1 MLEYTTLFLAA
12 FIAATISGVAGFGGA
27 LLLLP
32 LLVQTVG
39 VIHAVPLLTFAQLIG
54 NLSRV
59 AFGFSQVQWMPV
71 ALFLLGA
78 IPFSILGAISFIE
91 LPKELVTRGIGLVIL
106 LFVSLKYTNILNFK
120 VTPALLIAG
129 GGFVGY
135 LSGLV
140 GSAGPLGAAI
150 FLSMGLPPVAY
161 VASEGT
167 TALVMH
173 GVKLITYQQYISL
186 DQSMWITAALMG
198 MAMIAGSWVAK
209 RVIER
214 IPQKRFECYVVILLI
229 SIAAY
234 MIIHV

>member
-39 VIHAVPLLTFAQLIG
+39 VIHAVPLLTFAQFIG

-59 AFGFSQVQWMPV
+59 AFGFSQVQWKPV
-71 ALFLLGA
+71 TLFLLGA
-78 IPFSILGAISFIE
+78 VPFSVLGAVSFAE
-91 LPKELVTRGIGLVIL
+91 LPKELITRGIGLAIL
-106 LFVSLKYTNILNFK
+106 LFVSLKYSKILNLK

-150 FLSMGLPPVAY
+150 FLSLGLPPIAY
-161 VASEGT
+161 IASEGT
-167 TALVMH
+167 TALVVH
-173 GVKLITYQQYISL
+173 GVKIITYQQYISL